1 MSLKAENPLLV
12 SAAAVVAGA
21 FVLGLVGAGE
31 AKAEWQ
37 PTKTVEFIVPAGTGG
52 GADQMARMIQGIV
65 QKHSLMEQSLV
76 VVNKGGGSGGEG
88 LLDIK
93 DSEGNPHK
101 IIITLSS
108 LFTTPLATG
117 IPFTWEEITPVA
129 MLALDEFVLWVS
141 GDAPYQN
148 AKEYLDAA
156 KAEGGQF
163 VMAGTGSKQE
173 DQIITVGLEQATG
186 AKFKYTPQKGGG
198 DVAKAVVGTHAN
210 SSVNN
215 PIEAVS
221 FWRAGQMKPL
231 CVFDGERIKLTEKV
245 TDTMSWSDIPTC
257 KEAGLDIE
265 YLMLRGIFMPA
276 GVEQD
281 AVDYYIG
288 LFEKVRETPE
298 WKDFMAKGAFN
309 TTFMTGDEYK
319 AWVAKAADT
328 HKDLMTKAGFVAN

>member
-1 MSLKAENPLLV
+1 MISVGEKPVLV
-12 SAAAVVAGA
+12 PAVAAVAAIFLTGFAG
-21 FVLGLVGAGE
+21 VDE
-31 AKAEWQ
+31 AKAEWK

-65 QKHSLMEQSLV
+65 QKHGLMEQSLV

-88 LLDIK
+88 LLEIK
-93 DSEGNPHK
+93 DSSGEPHK

-129 MLALDEFVLWVS
+129 MLALDEFVLWVNAE
-141 GDAPYQN
+141 APYN
-148 AKEYLDAA
+148 TAKEYLDAA
-156 KAEGGQF
+156 KSEGGF

-173 DQIITVGLEQATG
+173 DQIITVGLEQSTG

-198 DVAKAVVGTHAN
+198 DVAKAVVGKHAT

-221 FWRAGQMKPL
+221 FWRAGQLKPL
-231 CVFDGERIKLTEKV
+231 CVFDGQRIKLTEKV
-245 TDTMSWSDIPTC
+245 TETMAWSDIPTC

-276 GVEQD
+276 DVPQD

-288 LFEKVRETPE
+288 LFEKVRATPE
-298 WKDFMAKGAFN
+298 WQDFMAKGAFN

-319 AWVAKAADT
+319 AWVAAAAET
-328 HKDLMTKAGFVAN
+328 HTDLMTKAGFVAK